1 MTKLYNYS
9 LDTHALVWYFLKQK
23 TLSSKAE
30 EMIGKIFGNEAT
42 GIVSVMVI
50 LEAYYVSLRLKK
62 FDFSKFLN
70 VLENSNI
77 KIVPFDKKVL
87 AKSLILP
94 TGIDIHDRIIVATAV
109 LMNTPLITKD
119 RILRSTFPLETI
131 W

>member
-9 LDTHALVWYFLKQK
+9 LDTHALIWYFLKQK
-23 TLSSKAE
+23 TLSLKAKGI
-30 EMIGKIFGNEAT
+30 MGKIFGGEAV
-42 GIVSVMVI
+42 GIVSTMVI
-50 LEAYYVSLRLKK
+50 LEVYYVSLRLKK

-77 KIVPFDKKVL
+77 KIVPFGKKVL

-94 TGIDIHDRIIVATAV
+94 TGIDIHDRIIVATAI
-109 LMNTPLITKD
+109 LMDTPLITKD
-119 RILRSTFPLETI
+119 KVLRSIFPLETI